1 MPRDNTRNVSHVTTQ
16 ESVNIRDELRDAQ
29 LEWQKGFM
37 FKTLGAVSIMIVI
50 LGVLL
55 FGTNYYI
62 QDYSGLKLPPG
73 TIIAWIPGADE
84 QLPNRWQICDGSVIT
99 EG

>member
-1 MPRDNTRNVSHVTTQ
+1 MPRDNTRKVSHVITQ
-16 ESVNIRDELRDAQ
+16 ESINIRDELRDAQ

-37 FKTLGAVSIMIVI
+37 FKTLGAVFIMIVI

-62 QDYSGLKLPPG
+62 QDYSGLSKFAIYLVNKIH
-73 TIIAWIPGADE
+73 TLYLFYLHISL
-84 QLPNRWQICDGSVIT
+84 QF
-99 EG
+99 

>member
-1 MPRDNTRNVSHVTTQ
+1 MIRNSSFRITLGEESAELLCTIYAMPRDNTRKVSHVTTQ

-62 QDYSGLKLPPG
+62 QDYSGLSEF
-73 TIIAWIPGADE
+73 T
-84 QLPNRWQICDGSVIT
+84 T
-99 EG
+99 

>member
-1 MPRDNTRNVSHVTTQ
+1 MRFAMPRDNTRKVSHVTSQ

-37 FKTLGAVSIMIVI
+37 FKTLGAVFIMIVI

-62 QDYSGLKLPPG
+62 QDYSGLSKFTKYILS
-73 TIIAWIPGADE
+73 A
-84 QLPNRWQICDGSVIT
+84 
-99 EG
+99 